1 MSSIESDE
9 RGLIV
14 ACANCGQH
22 NRLPYE
28 RLNAL
33 PRCAKCGRGL
43 QLPSEPVEV
52 ESEAVFDALISRAT
66 LPVLVDFWAA
76 WCGPCK
82 MIAPEVAKVAAQGAG
97 RWLVAK
103 VNTEMLP
110 GVARRYSVN
119 SIPLLAVFRQA
130 REIARQAG
138 AMPATSIRNFLE
150 QHL

>member
-1 MSSIESDE
+1 MSGNTSDE

-14 ACANCGQH
+14 ACAHCGQH

-28 RLNAL
+28 RLNGL
-33 PRCAKCGRGL
+33 PRCSKCGREL
-43 QLPSEPVEV
+43 RLPAEPVEM
-52 ESEAVFDALISRAT
+52 ESEAVFAAFTSRSA

-82 MIAPEVAKVAAQGAG
+82 IIAPEIAKIAAEGAG

-110 GVARRYSVN
+110 GAARRYAVN
-119 SIPLLAVFRQA
+119 SIPLLVFFRDGG
-130 REIARQAG
+130 EIARQAG
-138 AMPATSIRNFLE
+138 AMPAAAIRQFLK